1 MTDPPNAPNAPNE
14 SPDATSNSLRA
25 RLGSTPSQP
34 PPKELPLADRKS
46 LAETRL
52 NSALKGWR
60 LVRLLGVG
68 PVSAAYEAVRGSK
81 DATERGVARVMIGEI
96 GTHER
101 AKSHFLRSAYAAN
114 RFQHSRVLP
123 VLEDG
128 TDAEGVPFVVRPYAD
143 VEPLSHML
151 DRGETFSPSDAL
163 RFGEQVLDVLE
174 MAHAHGIVHG
184 SLSPSNILITN
195 RRSIRLV
202 DFGTPPGLAARN
214 EADVD
219 AIAMHRCGSF
229 TAPERCTEPPQPQ
242 TEQSDIYSIG
252 ASLYYA
258 LAKVPPRGDVESR
271 TELATLAARPL
282 REVAVDVPENIAAV
296 IDHALS
302 FDPLNRY
309 ESAYA
314 MLGDVRRVMAG
325 RKPKLSDSLGPTP
338 SQSAT
343 DMTAGIPPSSRR
355 VPLTNRSEPPSQ
367 PPTSKRPQQ
376 MREHREWR
384 GNVVLILAIALLVG
398 VATFVLVR
406 ERVEESRQDDDKHED
421 GKPSSQGAPSTTGK

>member
-1 MTDPPNAPNAPNE
+1 MSDTPPE
-14 SPDATSNSLRA
+14 SPQDSVQESPATTSNSLRA
-25 RLGSTPSQP
+25 RLGSSPSQP
-34 PPKELPLADRKS
+34 PPKELSLADRKT
-46 LAETRL
+46 LAEARL
-52 NSALKGWR
+52 NGTLKGWR
-60 LVRLLGVG
+60 IVRLLGVG
-68 PVSAAYEAVRGSK
+68 PVSAAYEAVRGAK

-96 GTHER
+96 GSHER

-123 VLEDG
+123 ILEDG
-128 TDAEGVPFVVRPYAD
+128 TDGDGIPFVVRPYAD
-143 VEPLSHML
+143 VEPLSHL
-151 DRGETFSPSDAL
+151 LAKNDVFTPSETL
-163 RFGEQVLDVLE
+163 RIGEQILDVLE

-184 SLSPSNILITN
+184 SLTPSNILITS

-202 DFGTPPGLAARN
+202 DFGSPPGLAARN
-214 EADVD
+214 EGDVD
-219 AIAMHRCGSF
+219 VVANHRCGAF

-242 TEQSDIYSIG
+242 SEQSDIYSIG
-252 ASLYYA
+252 ACLYYT
-258 LAKVPPRGDVESR
+258 LARTFPRGDVESR

-282 REVAVDVPENIAAV
+282 RELQPDVPENIAAV

-355 VPLTNRSEPPSQ
+355 VPLTNRSEHPSQ
-367 PPTSKRPQQ
+367 PPTSKRPPSKGQQ
-376 MREHREWR
+376 EWR

-406 ERVEESRQDDDKHED
+406 ERVEESRQDDDKTD
-421 GKPSSQGAPSTTGK
+421 VGKKPAPKASAPE